1 MNANCG
7 PRFLLIETSSRLA
20 SGSLSRNPLAHVWIA
35 IHQRNASRLALSEKI
50 DAVLTGQSHILEV
63 KSDWAIFS
71 FCSDEFF
78 QLNNILLV
86 ELAA

>member
-1 MNANCG
+1 MNAYCG
-7 PRFLLIETSSRLA
+7 PRFLLIETSSRLP

-35 IHQRNASRLALSEKI
+35 IHQLNISSLALSEKI

-71 FCSDEFF
+71 LCPDEFF